1 MKDIAKYSESS
12 FSKLLYDRFFKNK
25 EGVIAF
31 AILAVILLIVLPM
44 GLSTF
49 RLNMT
54 GKYLCY
60 AFVALG
66 LVMCWGH
73 AGILSLGQGM
83 FFGAGGYC
91 MAMFL
96 KLEASDPES
105 TAIQSTPGIPDFMD
119 WNQVTELPWFWYP
132 FKSLPL
138 TVALILLLP
147 AVLAFFMS
155 IFYFKGR
162 VTGVVFAILTQSM
175 VACMWYFIVG
185 NQGYFGGINGITDL
199 KTILGWDIRDESAL
213 RTLYFVCVFL
223 LLGCILLSRYV
234 LSTRL
239 GRVLVAQRDKETRV
253 RFSGYNI
260 TSFKVFIFCLA
271 AVISSIGGAM
281 FSLQVGFMSPNLV
294 GIQPS
299 IDMVIFTAVGGRES
313 LLGAVYGALLVNTAK
328 TAFSEAYPT
337 LWMFLYGATFIA
349 IVLFLPKGLAGLYHD
364 HVKVW
369 FNKIRSKPK
378 SSAAESEPD
387 SVPTIVELDK
397 EVPDAK

>member
-1 MKDIAKYSESS
+1 MNAIKKYTDSS
-12 FSKLLYDRFFKNK
+12 FSKLIYGRLFTTK
-25 EGVIAF
+25 EGLIGF
-31 AILAVILLIVLPM
+31 IILSIVLLVVLPM

-49 RLNMT
+49 RLNLA

-60 AFVALG
+60 GFVALG
-66 LVMCWGH
+66 LVMCWGK

-96 KLEASDPES
+96 KLEASDVES
-105 TAIQSTPGIPDFMD
+105 TAIQTTPGIPDFMD
-119 WNQVTELPWFWYP
+119 WNQITELPWFWYP

-138 TVALILLLP
+138 TILLIMLVP
-147 AVLAFFMS
+147 ALLAFVMS

-199 KTILGWDIRDESAL
+199 KTLNGWDIRDESSQ
-213 RTLYFVCVFL
+213 RTLYFVCSFL
-223 LLGCILLSRYV
+223 LLGCVLISRYI
-234 LSTRL
+234 LATRL
-239 GRVLVAQRDKETRV
+239 GRVLVAQRDKEARV

-260 TSFKVFIFCLA
+260 TAFKVFIFCFA
-271 AVISSIGGAM
+271 AVLSAIGGAM
-281 FSLQVGFMSPNLV
+281 FTLQVGFMSPNLV
-294 GIQPS
+294 GITPS

-313 LLGAVYGALLVNTAK
+313 LFGAVYGALAVNAAK

-337 LWMFLYGATFIA
+337 LWMFLYGAAFIV
-349 IVLFLPKGLAGLYHD
+349 IVLFLPKGLAGLYQD
-364 HVKVW
+364 NIKVW
-369 FNKIRSKPK
+369 FMKIMNKLRSKPEP
-378 SSAAESEPD
+378 SVVLESEV
-387 SVPTIVELDK
+387 SNVE
-397 EVPDAK
+397 